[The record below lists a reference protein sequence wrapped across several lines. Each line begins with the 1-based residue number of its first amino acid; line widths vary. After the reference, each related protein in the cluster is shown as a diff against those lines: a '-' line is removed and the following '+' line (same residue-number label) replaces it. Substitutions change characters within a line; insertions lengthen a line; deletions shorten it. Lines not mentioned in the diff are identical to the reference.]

1 MGIIEDT
8 PVGRLILTT
17 FLAFAEFERDI
28 IRERTMAG
36 KELARQRPG
45 YREGRPEIYTE
56 EIHRRTVLIA
66 SELSI
71 RMTAKV
77 TGISRSTVQRWVH
90 EVNSTPLV
98 EKDFFVKYT

>member
-36 KELARQRPG
+36 KEIARQRPVTE
-45 YREGRPEIYTE
+45 RADRRYT
-56 EIHRRTVLIA
+56 L
-66 SELSI
+66 
-71 RMTAKV
+71 M
-77 TGISRSTVQRWVH
+77 RSAGGQCR
-90 EVNSTPLV
+90 
-98 EKDFFVKYT
+98 

>member
-1 MGIIEDT
+1 MQRGVRIHILNMGIIEDT

-36 KELARQRPG
+36 KEIARQRPG

-56 EIHRRTVLIA
+56 EERRRTVQIA

-71 RMTAKV
+71 RLTAKV

-90 EVNSTPLV
+90 NNNL
-98 EKDFFVKYT
+98 